1 MPKRVE
7 QLMKKKSDHI
17 AYYKELWFYSNCNK
31 TTKSNLWLFFA
42 SESINLNTPVLWKHN
57 VIT

>member
-17 AYYKELWFYSNCNK
+17 AYYKQLLFHSNRNK
-31 TTKSNLWLFFA
+31 TTKNNL
-42 SESINLNTPVLWKHN
+42 
-57 VIT
+57 